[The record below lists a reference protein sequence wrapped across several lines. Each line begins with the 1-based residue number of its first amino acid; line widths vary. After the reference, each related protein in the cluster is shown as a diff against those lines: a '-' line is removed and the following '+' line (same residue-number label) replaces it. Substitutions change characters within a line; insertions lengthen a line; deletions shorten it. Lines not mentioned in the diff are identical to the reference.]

1 VRLSRALR
9 AVAAVG
15 IATSLLLGSAACS
28 TRPPSDSIILY
39 YKAGA
44 GDDKVFGECIEPGK
58 AGSYPVDDEIFALP
72 TSLRTWNI
80 RPAGGDTKDPIKS
93 GSKPSSD
100 GQPGPEVA
108 VYATADF
115 YLNTDCTKKADSPIV
130 QFWEQT
136 GRRYKVSSDGED
148 GFDEKAWRTMLLNT
162 LVPAEEKALREQT
175 RNYTGDELDAN
186 LGGVWR
192 QMERGLGQMFADEVK
207 AKVGGDYFCG
217 TGYQRGKTVEWTE
230 TVAKPDGTL
239 EDVKK
244 SGPCPPVRI
253 SITDVNF
260 ADPGIAAAR
269 ANVFKAEQEKKAA
282 LIKAQEELE
291 KSRLLSQ
298 AAQDDKYTE
307 LRRIESELEAAKAC
321 AANPNCTLILGA
333 DSALV
338 GRK

>member
-1 VRLSRALR
+1 MRLSRAIR

-15 IATSLLLGSAACS
+15 VTASLLLGSAACS
-28 TRPPSDSIILY
+28 TRAPADSIILY
-39 YKAGA
+39 YKSGA
-44 GDDKVFGECIEPGK
+44 GDDKKFEECIEPGK

-80 RPAGGDTKDPIKS
+80 RPAGGDTKEPIKS

-100 GQPGPEVA
+100 GQPGPEVV

-115 YLNTDCTKKADSPIV
+115 YLNTDCTKQADSPIV

-136 GRRYKVSSDGED
+136 GRRYKVSADGED
-148 GFDEKAWRTMLLNT
+148 GFDEKAWRGMLLNT

-192 QMERGLGQMFADEVK
+192 LMEKQLGQMFVDEVK

-217 TGYQRGKTVEWTE
+217 TGYQRGRKVEWTE
-230 TVAKPDGTL
+230 SVAKPDGAL
-239 EDVKK
+239 EDVKR
-244 SGPCPPVRI
+244 SGTCPPVRI

-260 ADPGIAAAR
+260 ADPGIAQAR

-321 AANPNCTLILGA
+321 ASNPNCTLILGA

-338 GRK
+338 GKK